1 MNRQYNLTTIVLIVI
16 IAILILSGGILSAS
30 AQDPGVVPTAEAP
43 SPTASPTSPL
53 GSISVTAAEPTL
65 ATQGQEVILTVLGA
79 NFGTDTTVRLLG
91 FGILQT
97 EFVNSSAL
105 RATVPGT
112 IAPGSYGIEVSALGR
127 GTVLVR
133 GVTFTVMAATV
144 TPAPTSEPLPTS
156 QPLPTREPAT
166 PMPGQPALVVRNFRA
181 APINAVPGQSVSLS
195 FEIVNQGSRM
205 AEGISV
211 GLTEGSAFAPANGL
225 ASVLP
230 SDIPPG
236 GSREVNLSVIVPTDA
251 PFGPNSVSLTMA
263 YRDFSGTTYTNNAIV
278 SVSVPAVPEI
288 VSEITLSRYWVDP
301 EAVSPGETVKVT
313 VEIANLGNTTIDQAV
328 MRMKDGVLLAGPE
341 GDTFSL
347 GILYPGE
354 KLIRVYNMVV
364 SGSAESGPQP
374 QPVELSY
381 IDDGEVTTVSSSI
394 TVSVT
399 EVAAQTPLLLL
410 DGYSIGENTILKP
423 GDQFTLAASIKNVG
437 EADVTSVLA
446 VFGNVEP
453 DSPGNNPPPATGNIF
468 APINSGGSHY
478 IDVIE
483 ASGEAI
489 TLTQDFIVSGSTDSG
504 IYSLPLTLLYEDG
517 ETKQVQLSAS
527 IIVVAAPRLQIN
539 VQSPVPPTANVG
551 EPIPIALQLVN
562 TGTKVINLTSASVIT
577 DNGDVLDGAEIPLRA
592 LKADGEVFVN
602 GTVMPAVEGTVTISV
617 IIGYTDDLNRGQVL
631 EQMFITEA
639 VMPLPIDDFP
649 PPFEEP
655 TPEPEA
661 EEEDNLL
668 SRFLLGLVGLGS

>member
-1 MNRQYNLTTIVLIVI
+1 MNRQFNLTTIILVMV
-16 IAILILSGGILSAS
+16 IAILLLSGGILTVS
-30 AQDPGVVPTAEAP
+30 AQDPGAVPTAEGP
-43 SPTASPTSPL
+43 SPTASATSPF

-65 ATQGQEVILTVLGA
+65 AAYGQEVILTILGA

-97 EFVNSSAL
+97 EYVNSSAL

-112 IAPGSYGIEVSALGR
+112 ISPGSYGIEVSALGR
-127 GTVLVR
+127 GTVLVP
-133 GVTFTVMAATV
+133 GVTFTVMAATG
-144 TPAPTSEPLPTS
+144 TPPPTSEPLPTN
-156 QPLPTREPAT
+156 QPLPTREPST
-166 PMPGQPALVVRNFRA
+166 PMPGQPSLVVRNFRA

-211 GLTEGSAFAPANGL
+211 GLTEGSVFAPANGL

-236 GSREVNLSVIVPTDA
+236 SSREVNLSVIVPLNA
-251 PFGPNSVSLTMA
+251 PIGPNSISLTMA
-263 YRDFSGTTYTNNAIV
+263 YRDFSGTMYTNNAVV
-278 SVSVPAVPEI
+278 SVTVPAVPEI
-288 VSEITLSRYWVDP
+288 VSEITLSRYWIDP
-301 EAVSPGETVKVT
+301 EAVSPGEPVKVT
-313 VEIANLGNTTIDQAV
+313 VEVANLGNVTIDQAV
-328 MRMKDGVLLAGPE
+328 MRLKDGVLLAGPE

-347 GILYPGE
+347 GILYPGD

-364 SGSAESGPQP
+364 GGSAESGPQA

-381 IDDGEVTTVSSSI
+381 VNDGEVTSVSSSI
-394 TVSVT
+394 TVNVT
-399 EVAAQTPLLLL
+399 KVAAQTPLLLL
-410 DGYSIGENTILKP
+410 DSYTIGDNSVLKP
-423 GDQFTLAASIKNVG
+423 GDQFTLTASIKNVG
-437 EADVTSVLA
+437 EADVASVLA

-453 DSPGNNPPPATGNIF
+453 DSPGNNPPTTTGNIF
-468 APINSGGSHY
+468 APINSGGSHF
-478 IDVIE
+478 ISAIE

-489 TLTQDFIVSGSTDSG
+489 TLTQDFIVSGSTESG

-517 ETKQVQLSAS
+517 ETKQVHLNAS
-527 IIVVAAPRLQIN
+527 IIVVAPPKLQIN
-539 VQSPVPPTANVG
+539 VQSPVPPTINVG
-551 EPIPIALQLVN
+551 EPIAISLQLVN

-577 DNGDVLDGAEIPLRA
+577 DNGDVFDGAEIPLRA
-592 LKADGEVFVN
+592 LKADGEVFIN
-602 GTVMPAVEGTVTISV
+602 GTVMPAVEGTATISV

-631 EQMFITEA
+631 EQLFFTEA
-639 VMPLPIDDFP
+639 VMPPPIDDFP

-655 TPEPEA
+655 TPEPET
-661 EEEDNLL
+661 EEDDNVL